1 MIEEYVSIGNM
12 TYLLFFGH
20 RSPPRVP
27 AGFFFF
33 IQILERLRDLSKN

>member
-1 MIEEYVSIGNM
+1 LIEEYVSIGNM

-27 AGFFFF
+27 AVFFF
-33 IQILERLRDLSKN
+33 IKILERLRALSKN